1 MKLFATV
8 FSTRTLMQIIAVLA
22 AALAMKA
29 MSAHYEFSWFSALAA
44 G

>member
-1 MKLFATV
+1 MKLFAAV
-8 FSTRTLMQIIAVLA
+8 FSTRTLIQIIVVLT

-29 MSAHYEFSWFSALAA
+29 MSAHYEFSWLSALAA